1 MLSSEDPGLI
11 VIKVFLSEGETPYL
25 VHCLEGKDR
34 TGFAIMVLE
43 ALMGWNATQITDDY
57 MQTYANYYGIE
68 PGTEKYDLI
77 EEKNIREML
86 AFMTGQGAD
95 AAPEEIDLKSAAEA
109 YLLNNGMDEKAL
121 GQLEAKLTAEGH

>member
-34 TGFAIMVLE
+34 TRFAIMVLE

-77 EEKNIREML
+77 EEKTSGRCWPSWRVRRL
-86 AFMTGQGAD
+86 TR
-95 AAPEEIDLKSAAEA
+95 LRRKSI
-109 YLLNNGMDEKAL
+109 
-121 GQLEAKLTAEGH
+121 

>member
-1 MLSSEDPGLI
+1 MI

-34 TGFAIMVLE
+34 TGFAIMVLK
-43 ALMGWNATQITDDY
+43 ALMGWSATQITDDY

-86 AFMTGQGAD
+86 AFMAGQG
-95 AAPEEIDLKSAAEA
+95 
-109 YLLNNGMDEKAL
+109 G
-121 GQLEAKLTAEGH
+121 